1 MRWFD
6 GLAALL
12 IAGVAA
18 HFAAQEPLRHLEG
31 GAYDLSLR
39 ARQLL
44 YPTLPAAGG
53 ASSSQPVAVILL
65 DQESALRP
73 PFERLPQALWTPQI
87 ATVMNRLL
95 DSGVHLIAQ
104 QEAFEVTAGAAAET
118 YNEAYLAALERGGR
132 EGRLVLG
139 RRAPAPDRIGPAPEY
154 IVAVGGDRNVRR
166 IALHPDRDGVIRD
179 AALYEHSRDL
189 SGALN
194 LNPSLALELAARVI
208 GERPHLLNG
217 TDLLL
222 GRYAVP
228 GSSHN
233 SMRLNFHTGRAA
245 VPVFSF
251 ADIHACAEAGD
262 ESFFR
267 KHFSGK
273 VVLIGRGVPESAR
286 RKTSAR
292 FLSPP
297 PAALDSALRC
307 LLPRMQSLADQDDAG
322 ILPEVVITATAVQ
335 NLLQQN
341 AVRALPRPVEPL
353 ISAALAVLAAFA
365 VLRLSFLIA
374 LPASAALLAGWGYLA
389 VVVLARET
397 WSLPLAQPALA
408 VVMTLLIVWAYR
420 RLRKF

>member
-179 AALYEHSRDL
+179 AALYEH
-189 SGALN
+189 
-194 LNPSLALELAARVI
+194 
-208 GERPHLLNG
+208 
-217 TDLLL
+217 T
-222 GRYAVP
+222 
-228 GSSHN
+228 
-233 SMRLNFHTGRAA
+233 
-245 VPVFSF
+245 
-251 ADIHACAEAGD
+251 
-262 ESFFR
+262 
-267 KHFSGK
+267 
-273 VVLIGRGVPESAR
+273 
-286 RKTSAR
+286 
-292 FLSPP
+292 
-297 PAALDSALRC
+297 
-307 LLPRMQSLADQDDAG
+307 
-322 ILPEVVITATAVQ
+322 
-335 NLLQQN
+335 
-341 AVRALPRPVEPL
+341 
-353 ISAALAVLAAFA
+353 
-365 VLRLSFLIA
+365 
-374 LPASAALLAGWGYLA
+374 
-389 VVVLARET
+389 
-397 WSLPLAQPALA
+397 
-408 VVMTLLIVWAYR
+408 
-420 RLRKF
+420 